1 MAEDSWSA
9 HGAGVD
15 QHTVCFILRG
25 AHLALIYLQ
34 PTRGYCETRYL
45 LLTLCTVIKLKVTVK
60 ISGLTELDLMRA
72 WTDMSYIW
80 SEQIQ
85 SLASAACLMGGSV

>member
-1 MAEDSWSA
+1 MEELWSA
-9 HGAGVD
+9 HGAGVH
-15 QHTVCFILRG
+15 QHTACFILGG
-25 AHLALIYLQ
+25 AHLAWTPLQ

-60 ISGLTELDLMRA
+60 ISGLTELDLMCA
-72 WTDMSYIW
+72 WTEMSYVW

-85 SLASAACLMGGSV
+85 SLASAACLMDGSV